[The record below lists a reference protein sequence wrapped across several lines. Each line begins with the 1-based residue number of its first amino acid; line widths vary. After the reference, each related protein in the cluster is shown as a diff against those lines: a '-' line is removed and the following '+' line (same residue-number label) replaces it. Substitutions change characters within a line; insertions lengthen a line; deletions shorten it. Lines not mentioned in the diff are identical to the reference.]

1 LFFYL
6 VLIENLTLAK
16 EPVTIAEAMMKAKR
30 SGLMTKVIILL
41 AATFAGLLS
50 TDRLYGQSLATFR
63 IANGTSGETPAVLW
77 VGVDQ
82 GFYRKHGVN
91 VEVIFMRS
99 GPLAMSALA
108 SADVQMVFT
117 SSNNVLNAAAGG
129 MDAAVIATVV
139 GRPEG
144 DFMARPEIKTPKDLK
159 GKQVAIQSIGGGG
172 WANNML
178 ALDHLNLDPDRD
190 NIRFIVL
197 GDQPSRIQALETG
210 RAQASW
216 MGSTFSAPLKKKGYT
231 VLLELG
237 RAPISYLGTSL
248 VARKSVVRQQPKLYE
263 AMLKGTI
270 DAMRFFM
277 KPENKP
283 AVLRTMARVLR
294 LPRAEDAQN
303 GYDALLVVYSNDM
316 RPKVEGVK
324 KIHSILGRSNPKLQ
338 KLKPE
343 EIIDDALIRKVTDS
357 GY

>member
-1 LFFYL
+1 MASIYAKSYNCIHRAFVL
-6 VLIENLTLAK
+6 VVTAFVLASLSPIQQAAAQTL
-16 EPVTIAEAMMKAKR
+16 P
-30 SGLMTKVIILL
+30 S
-41 AATFAGLLS
+41 
-50 TDRLYGQSLATFR
+50 FR
-63 IANGTSGETPAVLW
+63 VANGTSGENPAVLW
-77 VGVDQ
+77 VGVDR
-82 GFYRKHGVN
+82 GFYRKHGLN

-99 GPLAMSALA
+99 GPLSMSALA
-108 SADVQMVFT
+108 SSDVQMVFT

-129 MDAAVIATVV
+129 LDVVVIANII

-144 DFMARPEIKTPKDLK
+144 DFMSRPEIKKPEELK

-178 ALDHLNLDPDRD
+178 ALDYLGLDPDRD

-231 VLLELG
+231 VLLDMA
-237 RAPISYLGTSL
+237 RAPISYLGASL
-248 VARKSVVRQQPKLYE
+248 VVRKSALRAEPRLYE
-263 AMLKGTI
+263 GMLKGTI

-283 AVLRTMARVLR
+283 AVLQSIARVLR
-294 LPRAEDAQN
+294 LPRLEDAET
-303 GYDALLVVYSNDM
+303 GYNAMLSAYNIELK
-316 RPKVEGVK
+316 PKPEGVQ
-324 KIHSILGRSNPKLQ
+324 KIYSILSRTNPKLQ
-338 KLKPE
+338 AFKPE
-343 EIIDDALIRKVTDS
+343 SIIDDALIQKILAS

>member
-1 LFFYL
+1 MKTKSSRAGNRFVILVTALFL
-6 VLIENLTLAK
+6 E
-16 EPVTIAEAMMKAKR
+16 
-30 SGLMTKVIILL
+30 
-41 AATFAGLLS
+41 LLS
-50 TDRLYGQSLATFR
+50 STGTQAQSLTTFR

-82 GFYRKHGVN
+82 GFYRKHGLN
-91 VEVIFMRS
+91 VEAIFMRS

-117 SSNNVLNAAAGG
+117 SSNNVLNVAAGG
-129 MDAAVIATVV
+129 MDAAVIGTVV

-144 DFMARPEIKTPKDLK
+144 DFMARPEIKKPEELK
-159 GKQVAIQSIGGGG
+159 GKQLAIQSIGGGG

-178 ALDHLNLDPDRD
+178 ALDYLGLDPERD

-231 VLLELG
+231 VLLDLARE
-237 RAPISYLGTSL
+237 PISYLGTSL
-248 VARKSVVRQQPKLYE
+248 VRQVPKLYE
-263 AMLKGTI
+263 SMLKGTI

-283 AVLRTMARVLR
+283 AVLQTMARVLR
-294 LPRAEDAQN
+294 LPRIEDAEN
-303 GYDALLVVYSNDM
+303 GYNALVSVFTNDM

-324 KIHSILGRSNPKLQ
+324 KIHSILARTNPKLQ
-338 KLKPE
+338 KLKSD
-343 EIIDDALIRKVTDS
+343 EIIDDSLVRKIVES

>member
-1 LFFYL
+1 MAYGPNKG
-6 VLIENLTLAK
+6 VGPNG
-16 EPVTIAEAMMKAKR
+16 AKR
-30 SGLMTKVIILL
+30 IL
-41 AATFAGLLS
+41 
-50 TDRLYGQSLATFR
+50 
-63 IANGTSGETPAVLW
+63 IN
-77 VGVDQ
+77 
-82 GFYRKHGVN
+82 HGVN
-91 VEVIFMRS
+91 LDNKILPGSRAVCRRINGFVSTTAFQRRVTSPESHHISHSQRHVGRNSRGSLGRRRSRILPQAGLNVEAIFMRS

-117 SSNNVLNAAAGG
+117 SSNNVLNVAAGG
-129 MDAAVIATVV
+129 MDAAVIATIV

-144 DFMARPEIKTPKDLK
+144 DFMARPEIKKPEELK
-159 GKQVAIQSIGGGG
+159 GKQLAIQSIGGGG

-178 ALDHLNLDPDRD
+178 ALDYLGLDPERD

-231 VLLELG
+231 VLLDLA

-248 VARKSVVRQQPKLYE
+248 VARKSAVQQEPKVYE
-263 AMLKGTI
+263 SMLKGTI

-283 AVLRTMARVLR
+283 RVLR
-294 LPRAEDAQN
+294 LPRIDDAEN
-303 GYDALLVVYSNDM
+303 GYNALVSVYTNDM

-324 KIHSILGRSNPKLQ
+324 KIHSILVRTNPKLQ
-338 KLKPE
+338 KLKSE
-343 EIIDDALIRKVTDS
+343 EIIDDSLVRKIIES